1 MLIRKLAVRRL
12 TSMCEFAV
20 LALLAASS
28 LSAQAPVNGIGA
40 MAIDSMSQFP
50 PAPEPQTP
58 PAAAANLA
66 VSAQVMGRQIEV
78 GQELAADPG
87 PAGRE
92 SQESPVVA
100 MAPHPE
106 DSIYWIS
113 GQANIIFQGRLPF
126 HSPYEGPNSFRSS
139 AEYKTSMVGTLYTA
153 VRRSRSIRYNTDL
166 IFDLESAGGRGLSE
180 ALGLAGFTNLDVV
193 RNPNLGS
200 TPYLARYQIHQVIG
214 LSERTTGQQPGFFS
228 LAPTVPLR
236 RVEFRIGKMTLPDFF
251 DVNGPG
257 SDSHLQFMNWTVDNN
272 GAWDYAADTRGYT
285 VGAMAEYDD
294 RTWSLRY
301 GIFAMPTVANGID
314 MDWAFSRA
322 HGQNGEFELR
332 HSFVREHKG
341 VTRLL
346 FYANRAHMGTYREA
360 EQDFMNGSDTATY
373 GVTVPTITLHE
384 HFGALKYGF
393 GYNTEQELTENLRVF
408 GRFGW
413 NEGQHES
420 FAYTEVDQ
428 TVEAGA
434 DYAGTRWRRPV
445 DKIGIVV
452 VSNAIKRDHQNY
464 LKLGGLGFLLG
475 DGTLNYG
482 RESTVESYYNWHAWR
497 GMFYSLNLQHIS
509 NPGYNRDRGPA
520 WVGSVRA
527 HVDF

>member
-1 MLIRKLAVRRL
+1 MFTLKLAVRRL

-20 LALLAASS
+20 LAFLAAAS

-40 MAIDSMSQFP
+40 MAVDSISQFP
-50 PAPEPQTP
+50 AAPEPQTA

-66 VSAQVMGRQIEV
+66 EPAKVMGSQIEV

-126 HSPYEGPNSFRSS
+126 HSPYEGTNSFRSS
-139 AEYKTSMVGTLYTA
+139 AEYKTSMVGTIYTA
-153 VRRSRSIRYNTDL
+153 LRRSRSIRYNTDL
-166 IFDLESAGGRGLSE
+166 ILDLESAGGRGLSQ
-180 ALGLAGFTNLDVV
+180 AFGLAGFTNLDVV

-214 LSERTTGQQPGFFS
+214 LSEKTTSQEPGFFG

-236 RVEFRIGKMTLPDFF
+236 RVEFRIGKLTLPDFF

-285 VGAMAEYDD
+285 VGGMAEYDD
-294 RTWSLRY
+294 RVWSLRY
-301 GIFAMPTVANGID
+301 GLFAMPTVANGID

-332 HSFVREHKG
+332 HSFVSDHKG

-360 EQDFMNGSDTATY
+360 VEDFLNGTDTATY
-373 GVTVPTITLHE
+373 GVTAPMITLHE
-384 HFGALKYGF
+384 HFGTLKYGF
-393 GYNTEQELTENLRVF
+393 GYNSEQELTENLRVF

-428 TVEAGA
+428 TVEGGA
-434 DYAGTRWRRPV
+434 DYFGSRWRRPV
-445 DKIGIVV
+445 DKIGLVV

-482 RESTVESYYNWHAWR
+482 RETIVESYYNWHAWR
-497 GMFYSLNLQHIS
+497 GMFYSLNAQHIN
-509 NPGYNRDRGPA
+509 NPGYNRDRGPV

>member
-1 MLIRKLAVRRL
+1 L
-12 TSMCEFAV
+12 
-20 LALLAASS
+20 LLAAASFAWS
-28 LSAQAPVNGIGA
+28 QVSTTQVRAMGIDTTAVDPAAQLPSAPSPQDAFSAFANPGVPFHAVGVGIG
-40 MAIDSMSQFP
+40 I
-50 PAPEPQTP
+50 
-58 PAAAANLA
+58 
-66 VSAQVMGRQIEV
+66 
-78 GQELAADPG
+78 GQEPTNSVPARGEQQDP
-87 PAGRE
+87 PI
-92 SQESPVVA
+92 VT
-100 MAPHPE
+100 MAPHSE

-126 HSPYEGPNSFRSS
+126 HSAYQGENSFRNS

-153 VRRSRSIRYNTDL
+153 LRRNRSIRYNTDF
-166 IFDLESAGGRGLSE
+166 IFDLEAAEGRGLSE
-180 ALGLAGFTNLDVV
+180 AFGLAGFTNLDVV
-193 RNPNLGS
+193 RNPNLGRV
-200 TPYLARYQIHQVIG
+200 PYPARYGIHQVIG
-214 LSERTTGQQPGFFS
+214 LTSKTTSQEPGFFAV
-228 LAPTVPLR
+228 APSVPLR
-236 RVEFRIGKMTLPDFF
+236 RVEFRIGKMGLPDFF
-251 DVNGPG
+251 DLNEAG

-294 RTWSLRY
+294 RIWSIRY
-301 GIFAMPTVANGID
+301 GIFAMPVIANGID

-332 HSFVREHKG
+332 HSFIAKRKG
-341 VTRLL
+341 TQRIL

-360 EQDFMNGSDTATY
+360 VQDFLNGSDTATHE
-373 GVTVPTITLHE
+373 VTVPTITLHE
-384 HFGALKYGF
+384 HFGALKYGL

-428 TVEAGA
+428 TVLVGA
-434 DYAGTRWRRPV
+434 DYAGSRWHRPV
-445 DKIGIVV
+445 DKVGVAF
-452 VSNAIKRDHQNY
+452 VSNAIKADHQEY

-475 DGTLNYG
+475 DGNLNYG
-482 RESTVESYYNWHAWR
+482 RENIVESYYNWHAWR
-497 GMFYSLNLQHIS
+497 GMFYAVDVQHI
-509 NPGYNRDRGPA
+509 NDPGYNRDRGPA

>member
-1 MLIRKLAVRRL
+1 MLTRWPLGRNLSEACALAG
-12 TSMCEFAV
+12 
-20 LALLAASS
+20 LALFAATSS
-28 LSAQAPVNGIGA
+28 VTAQAPVKAVVVTAIDPPVQLPSEPQVSLSGFANLGLPLNATGRTIGA
-40 MAIDSMSQFP
+40 
-50 PAPEPQTP
+50 
-58 PAAAANLA
+58 
-66 VSAQVMGRQIEV
+66 
-78 GQELAADPG
+78 GQEPANSIPVGGEKQDP
-87 PAGRE
+87 
-92 SQESPVVA
+92 SIVT

-126 HSPYEGPNSFRSS
+126 HSPYEGTNSFRSS
-139 AEYKTSMVGTLYTA
+139 AEYKTSMVGTLYT
-153 VRRSRSIRYNTDL
+153 VLRRDHSIRYNTDL
-166 IFDLESAGGRGLSE
+166 ILDLESAAGRGLSE

-214 LSERTTGQQPGFFS
+214 LTEKTVSQPAGFFA
-228 LAPTVPLR
+228 LAPSVPMR
-236 RVEFRIGKMTLPDFF
+236 RIEFRIGKLTLPDFF
-251 DVNGPG
+251 DVSGPG
-257 SDSHLQFMNWTVDNN
+257 SDSHLQFMNWTIDNN

-285 VGAMAEYDD
+285 VGGMAEYDD
-294 RTWSLRY
+294 RTWSIRY
-301 GIFAMPTVANGID
+301 GIFAMPVIANGID

-322 HGQNGEFELR
+322 HGQNGEFEVR
-332 HSFVREHKG
+332 HSFVRDHKG

-360 EQDFMNGSDTATY
+360 VDDFLSGVDTAKY
-373 GVTVPTITLHE
+373 GVAIPTITLHE
-384 HFGALKYGF
+384 HFGALKYGL
-393 GYNTEQELTENLRVF
+393 GYNTEQEITENLRVF

-428 TVEAGA
+428 TVEAGV
-434 DYAGTRWRRPV
+434 DYAGSRWHRPV
-445 DKIGIVV
+445 DKVAV
-452 VSNAIKRDHQNY
+452 AFVSNAIKADHQEY

-475 DGTLNYG
+475 DGNLNYG
-482 RESTVESYYNWHAWR
+482 RENIVESYYNWHAWR
-497 GMFYSLNLQHIS
+497 GMFYAVGAQHI
-509 NPGYNRDRGPA
+509 NDPGYNRDRGPA